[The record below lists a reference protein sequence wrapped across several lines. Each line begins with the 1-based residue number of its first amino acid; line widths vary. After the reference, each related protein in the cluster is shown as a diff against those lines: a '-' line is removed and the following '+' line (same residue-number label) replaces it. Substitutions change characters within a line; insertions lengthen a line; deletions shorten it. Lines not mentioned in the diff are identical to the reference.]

1 MPTKGTKTT
10 TNTTSTPCVETVD
23 DVIVETVPEAQSGT
37 ATEINPTYNTCVVRV
52 VRCDAS
58 SLERHLNAIGYPNVD
73 KILVE
78 PSYNGAFFNIIY
90 FED

>member
-1 MPTKGTKTT
+1 MPAKTKTT
-10 TNTTSTPCVETVD
+10 VNETSTPCVETVD
-23 DVIVETVPEAQSGT
+23 DVVVEAQSGP

-58 SLERHLNAIGYPNVD
+58 SLEKNLNAIGYTNVD